1 MLGLLLAEWNQ
12 RQLPNMV
19 SSSCQQVKKLTTE
32 EEKRSRERSD
42 KIDALLA
49 KISRIKKITVK
60 FAEETKLKAVLN
72 VMRKPEYKMSAAT
85 NKIAEELY
93 QRFEKQNWGEPVT
106 PAMSAT
112 TSGLKSK
119 APAHHNTSRR
129 VQTANTSTAVPTSV
143 SLTLASSNTTTLTG
157 TPSLRDV
164 KQVLQFGANHHL
176 FGDRAVMRGVKVRV
190 NKTKNKM
197 SYFLSK
203 SQKHKRADTVGHN
216 GHSVGDWWPLQ
227 ICLVRDGVHGSLQGG
242 IYGNSATGAYSI
254 TILGDSVYSEM
265 DQDVDGELHYSG
277 SGSLE
282 NTDPDNPKE
291 TGGTAALQASA
302 LAKTPTR
309 VIRGKSKKK
318 ASAPKEGFR
327 YDGLYQV
334 VSQTQLINKKGGA
347 YLQFKL
353 ERVAA
358 QPDINKSRP
367 NVHDLTEFRAIK
379 EAIKQKRG

>member
-1 MLGLLLAEWNQ
+1 MLRRLLYEWNQ
-12 RQLPNMV
+12 RKLPNKV
-19 SSSCQQVKKLTTE
+19 SNSCQQVKKLTTE
-32 EEKRSRERSD
+32 EEKRAREISD
-42 KIDALLA
+42 QIDALLH
-49 KISRIKKITVK
+49 KISGIKIITRK
-60 FAEETKLKAVLN
+60 FADETYMKPVLN
-72 VMRKPEYKMSAAT
+72 VLRKPEYKMSAAT

-93 QRFEKQNWGEPVT
+93 QKFEKQNWGEPVI
-106 PAMSAT
+106 PATSAT

-119 APAHHNTSRR
+119 DPAHHNISRR
-129 VQTANTSTAVPTSV
+129 VRNTNTSTAVPTSG
-143 SLTLASSNTTTLTG
+143 SLTLPTSSTSTMTG
-157 TPSLRDV
+157 KPSLRDV
-164 KQVLQFGANHHL
+164 KQVLRFGANHHL

-190 NKTKNKM
+190 NTTKKKT

-203 SQKHKRADTVGHN
+203 STKRKRADTIGHN
-216 GHSVGDWWPLQ
+216 GHTVGDWWPLQ
-227 ICLVRDGVHGSLQGG
+227 ICLVRDGVHGSSQGG

-334 VSQTQLINKKGGA
+334 VSQIQLINKKGGA
-347 YLQFKL
+347 YLRFKL
-353 ERVAA
+353 ERVAS
-358 QPDINKSRP
+358 QPSINKARP
-367 NVHDLTEFRAIK
+367 TVHDLTEFRAIK
-379 EAIKQKRG
+379 EAIKQKRS